1 MVRNAFRDTSE
12 KQTSRKGKLAE
23 AYIIG
28 DKLGRGEFAVVLKVQ
43 RKSDGKFFAAKVIKK
58 RNFKPETM
66 RKVHAEVSILA
77 RMRHPNINRLVE
89 TMNTKKHIHMVL
101 ELLEGDQLFESIVE
115 KKRYTELEAANIIRQ
130 VTRACEYMHERCI
143 IHRDLKPENLVY
155 LDKKNTQICI
165 TDFGL
170 AKLVQSKDG
179 LMETTCGTPGYVA
192 PEILR
197 KKKYDSKVD
206 LWSIGVI
213 LYILLSGF
221 PPFTNSNRLAL
232 YNLIKSGKY
241 SFPSPY
247 WDHIT
252 QDAKACISR
261 LMQVDS
267 KKRLSATS
275 LLEHEWISSKFTN
288 STENLV
294 RGGYDHRF
302 KRFVLLNKLRRG
314 VDTVLFLNRLRRTLK
329 ISDEEKVEKN
339 EMDTVETQ

>member
-1 MVRNAFRDTSE
+1 MVKNRFRDTSE

-43 RKSDGKFFAAKVIKK
+43 RKSDGKFFAVKVIKK

-66 RKVHAEVSILA
+66 RKVHAEVSILT

-130 VTRACEYMHERCI
+130 VTRACEYMHERRI

-192 PEILR
+192 PEILE

-206 LWSIGVI
+206 MWSIGVI
-213 LYILLSGF
+213 LYILLCGF
-221 PPFTNSNRLAL
+221 PPFTNGNRLAL
-232 YNLIKSGKY
+232 YNLIKSGRY

-252 QDAKACISR
+252 QDATSCIR
-261 LMQVDS
+261 KLLQVDS
-267 KKRLSATS
+267 KKRLPATG
-275 LLEHEWISSKFTN
+275 LLEHVWISSKFTN

-314 VDTVLFLNRLRRTLK
+314 VDTVLFLNRLKRNLK
-329 ISDEEKVEKN
+329 IGDEEEVEKN
-339 EMDTVETQ
+339 EMDTVGHQ

>member
-1 MVRNAFRDTSE
+1 MVRNFRDTSG

-28 DKLGRGEFAVVLKVQ
+28 HKLGRGEFAVVLKVQ

-58 RNFKPETM
+58 RNFKQETM
-66 RKVHAEVSILA
+66 RKVHAEVSILTK
-77 RMRHPNINRLVE
+77 MRHPNINRLIE
-89 TMNTKKHIHMVL
+89 TINTKRHIHMVL

-130 VTRACEYMHERCI
+130 VTRACEYMHERSI

-155 LDKKNTQICI
+155 MDKKNTQICI

-192 PEILR
+192 PEILHKR
-197 KKKYDSKVD
+197 KYDSKVD

-232 YNLIKSGKY
+232 YNMIKSGEY

-252 QDAKACISR
+252 LDAKACIRR
-261 LMQVDS
+261 LLQVDS
-267 KKRLSATS
+267 KKRLSATG

-314 VDTVLFLNRLRRTLK
+314 VDTVLFLNRLKRTLIIENK
-329 ISDEEKVEKN
+329 EKVEKH
-339 EMDTVETQ
+339 EMDTVEPE